1 MSYLIT
7 KATIE
12 MTNGDKLIIKDKIST
27 TNVEIIRRELRTMHS
42 CKSILF
48 VYVEET
54 SDPTYQCVSSEEN

>member
-27 TNVEIIRRELRTMHS
+27 PNVEIIRRELRDMHS
-42 CKSILF
+42 WKSILF

-54 SDPTYQCVSSEEN
+54 DLPTTEVQATENN